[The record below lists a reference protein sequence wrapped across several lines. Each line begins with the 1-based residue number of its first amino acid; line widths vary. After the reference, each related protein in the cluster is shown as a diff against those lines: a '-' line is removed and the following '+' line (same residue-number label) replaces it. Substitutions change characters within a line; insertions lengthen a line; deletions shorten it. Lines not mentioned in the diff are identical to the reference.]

1 VDIVTAVGTV
11 GIFFTLF
18 LLFIRFVP
26 IMSMNELK
34 AALPG
39 TQPHHSGGGKH

>member
-1 VDIVTAVGTV
+1 LTATGTL

-34 AALPG
+34 ATLPG
-39 TQPHHSGGGKH
+39 AQPNHSAEEAH